1 MGAATVFPTTDSA
14 NGNLL
19 LAQKA
24 LLSQAGSLQSLSF
37 YVVNAAGKLR
47 LGIYDSTGPNS
58 GPGNKLAEAAEITP
72 ITGWNTA
79 TVTSSVL
86 PSGTYWL
93 AYFPSDNALSF
104 KVDRSGAGTQRMF
117 SLPYGPMPAT
127 FSTTPSGSA
136 SQWSFYATMIPG
148 NAPPPVIHSVLLNWV
163 APVTDGAASYNLYR
177 SGVKVGNVAG
187 SILTFTDK
195 TVSSGTYTYAAT
207 TVDSSGNESIQSN
220 TVALTIP

>member
-1 MGAATVFPTTDSA
+1 MGAATVFSTTDSA

-47 LGIYDSTGPNS
+47 LGFYDATGPNA
-58 GPGNKLAEAAEITP
+58 GPGVLLAAASEITP
-72 ITGWNTA
+72 VAGWNTV
-79 TVTSSVL
+79 TVTSPVE
-86 PSGTYWL
+86 PVGTYWL

-104 KVDRSGAGTQRMF
+104 KVDRSGAGTQKMF

-127 FSTTPSGSA
+127 FSTAPSGSA

-148 NAPPPVIHSVLLNWV
+148 TIIPPTIHSVVLNWV
-163 APVTDGAASYNLYR
+163 APVTDGAARYNLYR

-195 TVSSGTYTYAAT
+195 PVTSGTYTYAAT

-220 TVALTIP
+220 TVALTVP